1 MALNVTLLA
10 VVIVLLPMVY
20 LFLASPAFLL
30 VKLEIPQVAQLLRTM
45 FFGYFAALV
54 VAGLL
59 AASLDAFDDHRAKAL
74 VIFSMTA
81 FAVALRH
88 WFLARMDPLVQD
100 IQAGV
105 ADAAPRLRRLHWVG
119 MATNAA
125 QLGAFIVFI
134 PHMISA

>member
-10 VVIVLLPMVY
+10 VVIFLLPMFY

-30 VKLEIPQVAQLLRTM
+30 VKLEIPQVAQLLRIM

-59 AASLDAFDDHRAKAL
+59 AASLDAFDGHWVQAL
-74 VIFSMTA
+74 VIFSITA
-81 FAVALRH
+81 FAVAWRH
-88 WFLARMDPLVQD
+88 WFMARMAPLVQD
-100 IQAGV
+100 AQAGV
-105 ADAAPRLRRLHWVG
+105 ADAGPRLRRLHWAG

-125 QLGAFIVFI
+125 QLGVLIVFV
-134 PHMISA
+134 PHMVSA